1 MTETER
7 IAHPNKRHFIGIL
20 PCVEIP
26 SAKSPLGARGHKIL
40 LTREAVENAIS
51 SFVGMGI
58 NIHAEGTDHNAPAK
72 VGMIETAE
80 VTGNDIVLTGYLFSR
95 DVPDVI
101 ARLEASYDWG
111 MSYES
116 ANSHVEDMRAPVYRV
131 TACTFTGAAIL
142 KRDKAAYTMTDFIL
156 I

>member
-1 MTETER
+1 MTQAER

-20 PCVEIP
+20 PCVGIP
-26 SAKSPLGARGHKIL
+26 SAKSPQGARGHKIL
-40 LTREAVENAIS
+40 LTREAVESAIS
-51 SFVGMGI
+51 SFIGMGI
-58 NIHAEGTDHNAPAK
+58 NIHAEGTAHNARAK
-72 VGMIETAE
+72 VGVIETAD
-80 VTGNDIVLTGYLFSR
+80 VTGNDIVLTGYIFSR
-95 DVPDVI
+95 DAPDVI
-101 ARLEASYDWG
+101 ARLEASSDWG

-116 ANSHVEDMRAPVYRV
+116 ADSHVEDLRADVYRV